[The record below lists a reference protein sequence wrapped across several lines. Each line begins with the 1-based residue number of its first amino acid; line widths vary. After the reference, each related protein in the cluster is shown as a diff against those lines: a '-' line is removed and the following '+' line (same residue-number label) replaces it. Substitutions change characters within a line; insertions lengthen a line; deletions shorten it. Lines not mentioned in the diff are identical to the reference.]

1 MRIYAFSAYHFHRTA
16 KVPANNR
23 FSICLRCCLPPQPTH
38 KNNPANNRFSIGF
51 RNCPKSQLPHK
62 TPDKHPVPLP
72 LQP

>member
-23 FSICLRCCLPPQPTH
+23 FG
-38 KNNPANNRFSIGF
+38 IGL